1 MHKLFFNILNRII
14 MIRIPVLLF
23 FSLIAVHVCQ
33 AQRALK
39 EEDLAYNLPKK
50 TTKFEL
56 ANQLFEL
63 KDTTVISPNAVYVQ
77 EMVSHEYAN
86 YQVIS
91 ETKTYNF
98 IRFFKDGK
106 ALVSFD
112 YLSYPTVEQFNDFS
126 YCRPAYY
133 TIKDDQ
139 VIVEIY
145 QDKQWNVMSMVARRL
160 NNGGLEFY
168 RLANDPDIKIRK
180 NDKDTSVN
188 RKDNRPKGFFY
199 KRETA
204 FYRKDYTKL
213 YKWL

>member
-1 MHKLFFNILNRII
+1 MKRIAFCL
-14 MIRIPVLLF
+14 VS
-23 FSLIAVHVCQ
+23 SLIATHYCH

-39 EEDLAYNLPKK
+39 AEDLASNLPGK

-56 ANQLFEL
+56 ANQLLEL
-63 KDTTVISPNAVYVQ
+63 KDTLVVSPNAVYVQ
-77 EMVSHEYAN
+77 EMVTSSFSHKPATG
-86 YQVIS
+86 
-91 ETKTYNF
+91 TKTTYNF

-112 YLSYPTVEQFNDFS
+112 YLSYPTEEQFNDFS

-133 TIKDDQ
+133 AIKDGQ

-145 QDKQWNVMSMVARRL
+145 QDKAWGVMSMVARRL

-168 RLANDPDIKIRK
+168 RLVNDPDLRIRK

-188 RKDNRPKGFFY
+188 RKDNTPNGFFN
-199 KRETA
+199 KREA
-204 FYRKDYTKL
+204 VFYRKDYTKL

>member
-1 MHKLFFNILNRII
+1 MKII
-14 MIRIPVLLF
+14 AFLLVS
-23 FSLIAVHVCQ
+23 SLIATHYCQ

-39 EEDLAYNLPKK
+39 EEELAYNLPKK

-63 KDTTVISPNAVYVQ
+63 KDTSVISPNAVYVH
-77 EMVSHEYAN
+77 EMGT
-86 YQVIS
+86 
-91 ETKTYNF
+91 TKTTYNF

-112 YLSYPTVEQFNDFS
+112 YLSYPTEEQFNDFS

-139 VIVEIY
+139 VIIEFY
-145 QDKQWNVMSMVARRL
+145 QDKAWGVMKITARRL
-160 NNGGLEFY
+160 DNGGLEF
-168 RLANDPDIKIRK
+168 
-180 NDKDTSVN
+180 
-188 RKDNRPKGFFY
+188 GFPN

-204 FYRKDYTKL
+204 LYKKEHTRL

>member
-1 MHKLFFNILNRII
+1 MKRIV
-14 MIRIPVLLF
+14 MLLLSSSF
-23 FSLIAVHVCQ
+23 IAHYTY
-33 AQRALK
+33 AQRAIK
-39 EEDLAYNLPKK
+39 EEDMRDYLPKK
-50 TTKFEL
+50 TTRFEL

-63 KDTTVISPNAVYVQ
+63 KDTSVISPNAVYVQ
-77 EMVSHEYAN
+77 EMISREYAN

-91 ETKTYNF
+91 ETKRYNF
-98 IRFFKDGK
+98 IRFFKEGK

-112 YLSYPTVEQFNDFS
+112 YLSYPTEEQFNDLS

-133 TIKDDQ
+133 TIKDGQ
-139 VIVEIY
+139 VIIEIY
-145 QDKQWNVMSMVARRL
+145 QDKQWCVINMVARRL

-168 RLANDPDIKIRK
+168 RLARDPDVKIRK

-188 RKDNRPKGFFY
+188 RKDNRPKGVFY
-199 KRETA
+199 KRETT

>member
-1 MHKLFFNILNRII
+1 MKRISIL
-14 MIRIPVLLF
+14 LLSTVF
-23 FSLIAVHVCQ
+23 ITHYCHAH
-33 AQRALK
+33 RAIK
-39 EEDLAYNLPKK
+39 EEDMADYLPKK
-50 TTKFEL
+50 TTKFQL
-56 ANQLFEL
+56 GNQLFEL
-63 KDTTVISPNAVYVQ
+63 KDTSVISPNAVYVQ
-77 EMVSHEYAN
+77 EMVSREYAN

-112 YLSYPTVEQFNDFS
+112 YLSHPTEEQFNDFS

-133 TIKDDQ
+133 TIKGDQ
-139 VIVEIY
+139 VIIEIY
-145 QDKQWNVMSMVARRL
+145 QDKQWGVMDMVARRL

-168 RLANDPDIKIRK
+168 RLAGDPDIKIRK

-204 FYRKDYTKL
+204 LYKKEYTKL

>member
-1 MHKLFFNILNRII
+1 MKKTTIL
-14 MIRIPVLLF
+14 LLS
-23 FSLIAVHVCQ
+23 SLIAAHFSH
-33 AQRALK
+33 AQRALR
-39 EEDLAYNLPKK
+39 EEDLANNLPKK

-77 EMVSHEYAN
+77 EMVTQEYAN

-133 TIKDDQ
+133 TIKDGQ

-145 QDKQWNVMSMVARRL
+145 QDKVWNVQSMVARRL

-168 RLANDPDIKIRK
+168 RLANAPDVKIKQH
-180 NDKDTSVN
+180 DKDTSVN
-188 RKDNRPKGFFY
+188 RKDNKPKGFFY

>member
-1 MHKLFFNILNRII
+1 MNRIAI
-14 MIRIPVLLF
+14 LLLSSSF
-23 FSLIAVHVCQ
+23 IAHYTY
-33 AQRALK
+33 AQRAVR
-39 EEDLAYNLPKK
+39 EEDMAYYLPKK
-50 TTKFEL
+50 TTRFKL

-63 KDTTVISPNAVYVQ
+63 KDTSVISPNAVYVQ
-77 EMVSHEYAN
+77 EMISREYAN
-86 YQVIS
+86 YQLIS

-106 ALVSFD
+106 ALISFD
-112 YLSYPTVEQFNDFS
+112 YLSYPTEEQFNDFS

-139 VIVEIY
+139 VIIEVY
-145 QDKQWNVMSMVARRL
+145 QDKQWGVIDMVARRL

-168 RLANDPDIKIRK
+168 RQAGDPDVKIRK

-188 RKDNRPKGFFY
+188 RKDNKPKSPFLY

>member
-1 MHKLFFNILNRII
+1 MTRIVIL
-14 MIRIPVLLF
+14 LLTTIF
-23 FSLIAVHVCQ
+23 TSYYSH
-33 AQRALK
+33 AQRAIK
-39 EEDLAYNLPKK
+39 EEDMAYNLPDK

-63 KDTTVISPNAVYVQ
+63 KDTSVISPNAVYVQ
-77 EMVSHEYAN
+77 EMVSREITN

-91 ETKTYNF
+91 ETKRYNF

-112 YLSYPTVEQFNDFS
+112 YLSYPSEEQFNDLN

-139 VIVEIY
+139 VIIEIY
-145 QDKQWNVMSMVARRL
+145 QDKISNVMNMVARRL
-160 NNGGLEFY
+160 DNGGLEFY
-168 RLANDPDIKIRK
+168 RLARDPDVKIRK

-188 RKDNRPKGFFY
+188 RKDNRPNSFFS

-204 FYRKDYTKL
+204 LYKKEYTKL

>member
-1 MHKLFFNILNRII
+1 MKRIVIL
-14 MIRIPVLLF
+14 LL
-23 FSLIAVHVCQ
+23 STLLTTHYSH
-33 AQRALK
+33 AQRAIK
-39 EEDLAYNLPKK
+39 EEDMADYLPKK
-50 TTKFEL
+50 TTRFEL
-56 ANQLFEL
+56 GNQLFEL

-77 EMVSHEYAN
+77 EMVSREYAN
-86 YQVIS
+86 NQVIS

-112 YLSYPTVEQFNDFS
+112 YLSYPSEEQFNDLR

-133 TIKDDQ
+133 TIKDSQ

-145 QDKQWNVMSMVARRL
+145 QDKQWGVMSMVARRL
-160 NNGGLEFY
+160 NNGSLEFY
-168 RLANDPDIKIRK
+168 RQAKDPDSKIKK

-188 RKDNRPKGFFY
+188 RKDNKPQGFFP

>member
-1 MHKLFFNILNRII
+1 MKKII
-14 MIRIPVLLF
+14 VLVVSALITTH
-23 FSLIAVHVCQ
+23 FSQ

-39 EEDLAYNLPKK
+39 EEDLSYNLPKK

-63 KDTTVISPNAVYVQ
+63 KDTLVISPNAVYVQ
-77 EMVSHEYAN
+77 EMVSREYAN

-112 YLSYPTVEQFNDFS
+112 YLSYPTAEQFNDFS

-145 QDKQWNVMSMVARRL
+145 QDKQWNVQSMVARRL

-168 RLANDPDIKIRK
+168 RLAKDPDVKIKE
-180 NDKDTSVN
+180 NDKDTSAN
-188 RKDNRPKGFFY
+188 RKDNKPKGIFY

>member
-1 MHKLFFNILNRII
+1 MKKITIL
-14 MIRIPVLLF
+14 LLSSLTAAH
-23 FSLIAVHVCQ
+23 FSH
-33 AQRALK
+33 AQRALR

-63 KDTTVISPNAVYVQ
+63 KDTSVISPNAVYVQ
-77 EMVSHEYAN
+77 EMITQEYAN

-91 ETKTYNF
+91 ETKRYNF

-112 YLSYPTVEQFNDFS
+112 YLSYPTAEQFNDFS

-133 TIKDDQ
+133 TIKDQQ

-145 QDKQWNVMSMVARRL
+145 QDKKWNVQSMVARRL

-168 RLANDPDIKIRK
+168 RLANDPDVKIKQ

-188 RKDNRPKGFFY
+188 RKDNQPKGVFY

>member
-1 MHKLFFNILNRII
+1 MKRIAIL
-14 MIRIPVLLF
+14 VVS
-23 FSLIAVHVCQ
+23 SLITTHYAQ

-39 EEDLAYNLPKK
+39 QEDLAYNLPSK

-63 KDTTVISPNAVYVQ
+63 KDTSVISPNAVYVQ
-77 EMVSHEYAN
+77 EMVSQEYAN

-112 YLSYPTVEQFNDFS
+112 YLSYPTAEQFNDFS

-133 TIKDDQ
+133 TIKDSQ

-145 QDKQWNVMSMVARRL
+145 QDKVWNVQSMVARRL

-168 RLANDPDIKIRK
+168 KLAKDPDVKIRK

-188 RKDNRPKGFFY
+188 RKDNRPKEFFF

-204 FYRKDYTKL
+204 LYRKDYTKL